1 MWEGHRVPRLFPQ
14 GPVQECSGYGGGT
27 EDRPF
32 YVAEHDSLCQ
42 GANCWRAWMAVSAGM
57 RSRQR

>member
-42 GANCWRAWMAVSAGM
+42 GANCWRA
-57 RSRQR
+57 